1 MYLTV
6 PAPWSEGLRRT
17 ARAKRKRKE
26 KEREKGRKGE
36 IRRRGGSLP
45 KEGRR
50 EKKEEGRLK
59 EKYCTSTVL
68 VHCFYVGGPA
78 TTTAKGTVH

>member
-1 MYLTV
+1 M

-36 IRRRGGSLP
+36 IRRGGSLP